1 MTWPTFTEIIIAGG
15 IGAVG
20 WLLLGKKA
28 PKQSSKAPLN
38 VKKES
43 TAKIVGDRFRLLDE
57 EELIYELG
65 LAPSIALIKT
75 NLGFSNE
82 NWKKDALPLIHN
94 IIRFAQRL
102 PASES
107 HHHAGDG
114 GLIKHTLDVAAMS
127 LLASNAKSWPPG
139 A

>member
-65 LAPSIALIKT
+65 LAPSIALI
-75 NLGFSNE
+75 
-82 NWKKDALPLIHN
+82 
-94 IIRFAQRL
+94 
-102 PASES
+102 
-107 HHHAGDG
+107 
-114 GLIKHTLDVAAMS
+114 
-127 LLASNAKSWPPG
+127 
-139 A
+139 

>member
-57 EELIYELG
+57 E
-65 LAPSIALIKT
+65 
-75 NLGFSNE
+75 
-82 NWKKDALPLIHN
+82 
-94 IIRFAQRL
+94 
-102 PASES
+102 
-107 HHHAGDG
+107 
-114 GLIKHTLDVAAMS
+114 
-127 LLASNAKSWPPG
+127 
-139 A
+139 